1 MVVCAVTTLLKLS
14 PQDPFGG
21 LDRCGL
27 LDRSPDQVHI
37 FTFSSIL
44 ALVELSSKTRQV
56 MEGLCLPTVGIGR
69 LFKVTMASLLNLL
82 QVHLAVELEVCGMMP
97 LSVLSQLLF
106 LFISSGSYVLHV
118 GPRAAS
124 WRQKNFIGAFSFLKL
139 QELFSML
146 WIIEIPS
153 SLQRKGLDDPTHGFS
168 DL

>member
-1 MVVCAVTTLLKLS
+1 
-14 PQDPFGG
+14 
-21 LDRCGL
+21 
-27 LDRSPDQVHI
+27 
-37 FTFSSIL
+37 
-44 ALVELSSKTRQV
+44 
-56 MEGLCLPTVGIGR
+56 
-69 LFKVTMASLLNLL
+69 
-82 QVHLAVELEVCGMMP
+82 MMP

-118 GPRAAS
+118 GPRAAI

-168 DL
+168 NL